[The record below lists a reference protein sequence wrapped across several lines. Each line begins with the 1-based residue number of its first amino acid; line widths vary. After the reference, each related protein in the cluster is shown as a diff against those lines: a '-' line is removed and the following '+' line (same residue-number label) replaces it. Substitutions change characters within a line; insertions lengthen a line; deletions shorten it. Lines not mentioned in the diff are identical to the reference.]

1 MRIKGERVSK
11 NKEEGV
17 DERMRGG
24 VRVSVRERTRARVED
39 QSRDEGECNVLRA
52 FQHGWSVGAE
62 SWARLSIRTQAIWKI
77 EKPGSQ

>member
-24 VRVSVRERTRARVED
+24 VRVSVRERTRARVEV
-39 QSRDEGECNVLRA
+39 REKVTITVRLRTGVRVGFRVGGLDERGVRQGL
-52 FQHGWSVGAE
+52 E
-62 SWARLSIRTQAIWKI
+62 SCVKFY
-77 EKPGSQ
+77 K